1 MNKNLHFSSEKD
13 DWETP
18 QKLFDELNEK
28 YQFDIDVAASARNA
42 KLPKYFTKEDNALI
56 QEWDGN
62 VFL

>member
-28 YQFDIDVAASARNA
+28 YQFDIDVAASARMLNCLSI
-42 KLPKYFTKEDNALI
+42 LPKKITH
-56 QEWDGN
+56 
-62 VFL
+62 